1 MSDSGRDGGFT
12 RPARADRRIEMHSKL
27 ITEERGQ
34 SMAEFA
40 IVLPVLVVVL
50 FGIIQFGILFNN
62 YVTLT
67 DAVRAGARTAAVSR
81 QDPDP
86 SGEAATMVRTSAANL
101 DQSNLNVSVSSD
113 WQSGD
118 GVLMYLGR
126 YHEPASVL
134 LPYNNARSE
143 VLGTYWVVGFLVAN

>member
-1 MSDSGRDGGFT
+1 
-12 RPARADRRIEMHSKL
+12 MHSKL

-118 GVLMYLGR
+118 DVTVTATYPYSISLLG
-126 YHEPASVL
+126 
-134 LPYNNARSE
+134 
-143 VLGTYWVVGFLVAN
+143 WVVSAGNLTTTTTDRVE